1 LTDRI
6 FTENDL
12 LADALLAHPGLDERL
27 SRLHPYFAHVA
38 EFGLCDHKKT
48 TTLGEAAQ
56 WASLSAE
63 TFLSFVNCGA
73 GLAVDLSDPAKPSRD
88 VRPSWIE
95 TLLGE
100 DIHEIDVRADLKS
113 GQDPFKRIMNEISQ
127 LAVGEG
133 FRLRAPFNPV
143 PLRGV
148 LAERGMASY
157 GEPQEDGSW
166 VVYFHAVQSLGTGNS
181 AKAGVEDLKVLG
193 RTAHLDVRRLEP
205 PQPLVEILTL
215 LDSPDAPREVFV
227 RIHREP
233 VFLFPELS
241 ERDWEYEVLE
251 HKLNDEGEEFLLYLS
266 KRRSAA

>member
-1 LTDRI
+1 LTDRV

-12 LADALLAHPGLDERL
+12 FADALSVRPGLEERL
-27 SRLHPYFAHVA
+27 SSLHPYFAHVA
-38 EFGLCDHKKT
+38 EFGLCDHKKAA
-48 TTLGEAAQ
+48 TLGEAAQ
-56 WASLSAE
+56 WAGISTEA
-63 TFLSFVNCGA
+63 FLSFINCGP
-73 GLAVDLSDPAKPSRD
+73 GLSVDLSDSAKPPRD
-88 VRPSWIE
+88 IKPAWMVA
-95 TLLGE
+95 LMG
-100 DIHEIDVRADLKS
+100 DHIHEIDVRADLKG
-113 GQDPFKRIMNEISQ
+113 GQDPFERIMKEVSQ
-127 LAVGEG
+127 LAVGQG

-157 GEPQEDGSW
+157 GEPEDGGGW
-166 VVYFHAVQSLGTGNS
+166 TVYFHAAQSPLSESPAN
-181 AKAGVEDLKVLG
+181 AKTDDLQILG

-215 LDSPDAPREVFV
+215 LDSPDAPEEVFV

-251 HKLNDEGEEFLLYLS
+251 HKQSDEGEEFLLYLS